1 MSTGA
6 SPPPIDA
13 PLEIQ
18 QILEQLRRDRTPLSL
33 GVVGGNPEP
42 TTGRLETLAPGFVW
56 LRLEGTPDPALLR
69 EGIRLAVST
78 RTDGVTI
85 RFELVLRHAGAER
98 DSSGVRL
105 SCARPR
111 QLVRIQRRE
120 AYRIRDS
127 AGLPLGDLIRR
138 VPGGECAH
146 PLLDLSADGLAI
158 ALPLEETPAIGTVWR
173 YCRLELPELPPVPC
187 ELRVCAIG
195 IESSDVGGSD
205 SSWRRVGC
213 AFERPSPE
221 AQRSIQAYV
230 IAVQRHARAQGAA
243 RVQASSTGASQS
255 GVTPACS

>member
-33 GVVGGNPEP
+33 GVAGGNSDLAI
-42 TTGRLETLAPGFVW
+42 GRLETLAPGFLW
-56 LRLEGTPDPALLR
+56 LRLEGAHDPALLR
-69 EGIRLAVST
+69 DGVRLTVST
-78 RTDGVTI
+78 QADGVTI
-85 RFELVLRHAGAER
+85 HFELALRHAGAER
-98 DSSGVRL
+98 DGTGVRL
-105 SCARPR
+105 SCARPK
-111 QLVRIQRRE
+111 QIVRVQRRE
-120 AYRIRDS
+120 AYRVRDTT
-127 AGLPLGDLIRR
+127 GMPLGDLIARI
-138 VPGGECAH
+138 PGGERPY

-158 ALPLEETPAIGTVWR
+158 ALPVQEIPEVGTVWR

-195 IESSDVGGSD
+195 IEAPEADGTD